1 MKRPLLGL
9 TALALSCSTATVVNT
24 TYNFD
29 RATDVDFLCLR
40 SENGTVT
47 ALPLETCGLNTSDNT
62 SASGSAHLY
71 AVVTQSERGELA
83 VVDLA
88 AASGTSLIDNS
99 PELPGYSFIPIG
111 ALPSAVVS
119 DPRTGGAP
127 SSVWVASAGAHAI
140 ERVDAATV
148 LFNPRRVNPGHEVVR
163 ATTPIAMNG
172 APRDLAIDTV
182 GGRTLLYATVPDRSA
197 VAVFDVTDPLHP
209 ADLGFTPITAPSGAD
224 AGLDGGTSSPAHP
237 LALSVDKDTHRV
249 YVSDDQSNYVHV
261 LAETPLR
268 EIARVDVGAPTRA
281 LAISGWARRL
291 TCAAEATDPDHY
303 ASARYLYAAHA
314 TTGALLVYDL
324 ARNAR
329 VRPNLLPAP
338 NPQRRTLDPSL
349 TVDQVAISTPVV
361 ALVPINTTDY
371 KGQNVPPSAACLSL
385 NGCAGA
391 AAVGPGYL
399 HGVFMGAVLRDG
411 RITVIDIDDYDAP
424 ARAQSLNVVDGTNGY
439 RFVRHAPRAS
449 IALTAAGLVVSSPI
463 FSTIVRGTQRIQVAE
478 APTTPA
484 LGCVRPRSANDS
496 TSCLVG
502 GDAGVTNYGVELAP
516 RPPVPTSFVPDGG
529 VSDGG
534 ADGSTEPSC
543 GPSDAS
549 VDVAELDA
557 SSGVA
562 ALPADPYALRNEVWT
577 LTYEGVIPGLDLYG
591 VGFSAGTGGRLVLDS
606 PAANFCTR
614 GALAEG
620 PLPSATDPFDVM
632 HDEVTLVGDPTPL
645 AAYSVACNQRFGTTT
660 PVNRDFTIVEAWQD
674 HLVLDVPS
682 GVTVE
687 EVRRCFPLAAH
698 AQVRTRNQWLVTGTR
713 NGYLGAVR
721 ADSTGRCVIDEAK
734 QSAVEAL
741 STACLTSRVP
751 VASRTGRRCLAG
763 RACTGALQ
771 GAVSLEATP
780 VFANPYFCFQVFPSP
795 VGETSRD
802 SQFTFSIAGAWEPL
816 RLEAGSFP
824 VSARFLP
831 KENRLF
837 VVDTQSSGLIEYR
850 IDPLAR
856 SRVFN

>member
-1 MKRPLLGL
+1 MKRTLLGL

-29 RATDVDFLCLR
+29 RATDVAFLCLR
-40 SENGTVT
+40 AENGAVT
-47 ALPLETCGLNTSDNT
+47 ALPLESCGLNPGDST

-119 DPRTGGAP
+119 DPRASGTP
-127 SSVWVASAGAHAI
+127 SSVWIASAGARAI

-148 LFNPRRVNPGHEVVR
+148 LFNPRRAAAGREVLR
-163 ATTPIAMNG
+163 ASTPIPMNG

-182 GGRTLLYATVPDRSA
+182 DGRTYLYATVPDRSA
-197 VAVFDVTDPLHP
+197 VAAFDVTDPLHP
-209 ADLGFTPITAPSGAD
+209 VDMGFTPITAPAGSD
-224 AGLDGGTSSPAHP
+224 AGLDGGAPTPAHP
-237 LALSVDKDTHRV
+237 LALSVGEHRV

-261 LAETPLR
+261 LAEGPLR
-268 EIARVDVGAPTRA
+268 EVERLDVGAPTRA

-303 ASARYLYAAHA
+303 AHARYLYAAHA

-324 ARNAR
+324 QRHAR
-329 VRPNLLPAP
+329 VRANLLPSP

-361 ALVPINTTDY
+361 SLVPINTKEYSGPNAMGDIT
-371 KGQNVPPSAACLSL
+371 VPAACGTTA
-385 NGCAGA
+385 GCAGS
-391 AAVGPGYL
+391 AAVGPTYL

-411 RITVIDIDDYDAP
+411 HITVIDIDDYDAP
-424 ARAQSLNVVDGTNGY
+424 ARAQSTNVVDGTNGY

-449 IALTAAGLVVSSPI
+449 IALTTTGLTVSAPVHT
-463 FSTIVRGTQRIQVAE
+463 TIVRETQRIQVAE
-478 APTTPA
+478 ASTTPA
-484 LGCVRPRSANDS
+484 LGCVRPRAANDPL
-496 TSCLVG
+496 SCLVG
-502 GDAGVTNYGVELAP
+502 GPAVVNHGIELAP
-516 RPPVPTSFVPDGG
+516 RAPVPTAFVPGASNAPSMPAEPTCDPLDAG
-529 VSDGG
+529 V
-534 ADGSTEPSC
+534 
-543 GPSDAS
+543 
-549 VDVAELDA
+549 LDA

-562 ALPADPYALRNEVWT
+562 ALPADPYSLRNEVWT

-591 VGFSAGTGGRLVLDS
+591 VGFSAGADGRIVLDA

-614 GALAEG
+614 GAVAEG
-620 PLPSATDPFDVM
+620 PLPAPGAYDVM
-632 HDEVTLVGDPTPL
+632 HDVVVLVGNPTAL
-645 AAYSVACNQRFGTTT
+645 AANLTACNQRFGTTT
-660 PVNRDFTIVEAWQD
+660 PVNREFVIAEARQD
-674 HLVLDVPS
+674 QLVLDAS
-682 GVTVE
+682 NGVTLDDL
-687 EVRRCFPLAAH
+687 RRCFPLAAH

-721 ADSTGRCVIDEAK
+721 ADATGRCVIDEAK
-734 QSAVEAL
+734 QSAVDAL
-741 STACLTSRVP
+741 SRACLTSRVP
-751 VASRTGRRCLAG
+751 VADRTGQRCLAG
-763 RACTGALQ
+763 RACMGAPR
-771 GAVSLEATP
+771 GTVSLAATP
-780 VFANPYFCFQVFPSP
+780 VFANPFFCFQVFPS
-795 VGETSRD
+795 VVSETSRD
-802 SQFTFSIAGAWEPL
+802 AQFTFSIAGAWEPL

-824 VSARFLP
+824 VSARFIP

-837 VVDTQSSGLIEYR
+837 VVDTQSLGLIEYR
-850 IDPLAR
+850 IDPLAP
-856 SRVFN
+856 SRRFN